1 MAQEKCVRAVE
12 ENSGWSQ
19 SLNSVGPGELET
31 ILTHN
36 PSVFWINPPGGIM
49 GNKLEEKDGRQRKI
63 LGSY

>member
-1 MAQEKCVRAVE
+1 MDGQR
-12 ENSGWSQ
+12 
-19 SLNSVGPGELET
+19 LNSVGPGELK